1 MSSASEFDPVSEF
14 LAREQE
20 ALGDLGDDFR
30 IDESRT
36 DIRDQPCEPT
46 SDASYVFL
54 NGEFKMNGSHN
65 EQHISSDPDCAISDY
80 NRDYNMTRSYTN
92 SIGTESWRDE
102 FNKRIK
108 AKDAEEEKKCVELM
122 ENGKKELNDWYKNYH
137 QQLETRSRELREKKS
152 EPNGLNGQFV
162 NGESKPSV
170 KDSAVWESI
179 CNLCD
184 FQSKQKIAT
193 DMSRMRGILL
203 SLKPTP

>member
-1 MSSASEFDPVSEF
+1 MGSVSEFDPVSDF

-30 IDESRT
+30 LDENSPDPT
-36 DIRDQPCEPT
+36 VQPNEPT

-54 NGEFKMNGSHN
+54 NGESKINGSHGEHN
-65 EQHISSDPDCAISDY
+65 SSEPDFAVNDY
-80 NRDYNMTRSYTN
+80 DRDYNATESDLQ
-92 SIGTESWRDE
+92 SSGTEAWRDE

-108 AKDAEEEKKCVELM
+108 AKDTEEEKKCLELI

-137 QQLETRSRELREKKS
+137 QQLETRSRELREKKGDS
-152 EPNGLNGQFV
+152 NSLNGQFI
-162 NGESKPSV
+162 NGGSKPSV

-184 FQSKQKIAT
+184 FQSKQKVAI

-203 SLKPTP
+203 SLKPNS

>member
-1 MSSASEFDPVSEF
+1 MGSVSEFDPVSDF

-30 IDESRT
+30 LDENCP
-36 DIRDQPCEPT
+36 DPAVQLNEPP

-54 NGEFKMNGSHN
+54 NGESKINGSHVN
-65 EQHISSDPDCAISDY
+65 DCD
-80 NRDYNMTRSYTN
+80 RDYDATESDVY
-92 SIGTESWRDE
+92 SSGTEAWRDE

-108 AKDAEEEKKCVELM
+108 AKDTEEEKKCLELI

-137 QQLETRSRELREKKS
+137 QQLETRSRELREKKGDS
-152 EPNGLNGQFV
+152 NSLNGQFI
-162 NGESKPSV
+162 NGGSKPSV

-184 FQSKQKIAT
+184 FQSKQKVAI

-203 SLKPTP
+203 SLKPNS